1 MEYNAD
7 FSYDLAV
14 GQMSEKALGDIFEN
28 KKVEVKS
35 DLKAKETG
43 NLFIE
48 YESRGEPSGIAKSQA
63 DYWCF
68 DIGHLFILIE
78 SEKLKS
84 IVRPK
89 LGTKA
94 DIRGGDKN
102 TSKGVLLPITELILP
117 KCNYPNT

>member
-14 GQMSEKALGDIFEN
+14 GQMAEKALGDIFEN
-28 KKVEVKS
+28 RTVEVKA

-48 YESRGEPSGIAKSQA
+48 YESRGNPSGIATSEA

-68 DIGHLFILIE
+68 HVGHLFILIE
-78 SEKLKS
+78 TEELKS
-84 IVRPK
+84 ITRPL

-94 DIRGGDKN
+94 DLRGGDN
-102 TSKGVLLPITELILP
+102 NSSKGVLLPLIELI
-117 KCNYPNT
+117 KQ

>member
-28 KKVEVKS
+28 RTVEVKA
-35 DLKAKETG
+35 DLKAKATG

-48 YESRGEPSGIAKSQA
+48 YESRGKPSGIATSEA

-78 SEKLKS
+78 TEELKQ
-84 IVRPK
+84 IVRPL
-89 LGTKA
+89 LGTSA
-94 DIRGGDKN
+94 DKRGGDN
-102 TSKGVLLPITELILP
+102 NSSKGVLLPLTELI
-117 KCNYPNT
+117 KPNANK